1 MRQDKRVSRGKIKKS
16 YIQKYISGQIEV
28 EYGLRFCRFI
38 FAGMGRER
46 VNESSI
52 FFFDRKPENKPRIAN
67 VLD

>member
-28 EYGLRFCRFI
+28 EYGWRFCRFI

-52 FFFDRKPENKPRIAN
+52 FFFFTENKPRIAK